1 MLKTSPA
8 PASLGQELGS
18 WGLPRPWAGQ
28 GEPSGKGAA
37 EPAVPSGH
45 GQSGPYGAAE
55 ISESSLIRSSAA
67 RLGNFRFRLKI
78 KRKLKKKKSEAK
90 VPFRHDSLSCQT
102 GYSNDVLLLNNMR
115 HQTSRFTITW
125 VDLTVSTC
133 TFLQH
138 HCSINTLD
146 G

>member
-8 PASLGQELGS
+8 PASLGQELGP

-78 KRKLKKKKSEAK
+78 KRKLKKKKNLR
-90 VPFRHDSLSCQT
+90 P
-102 GYSNDVLLLNNMR
+102 
-115 HQTSRFTITW
+115 RFLFDMIA
-125 VDLTVSTC
+125 
-133 TFLQH
+133 FLARQDILMMFF
-138 HCSINTLD
+138 C
-146 G
+146 